1 MIRRAVRRAIR
12 RHWFGLSFAGLVAAI
27 LLVGGFVVTGI
38 VIPEVQRAG
47 YLGQATAAPSPS
59 PQPSPTITIAMGGIA
74 IPVSANCSACHET
87 DGGAL
92 GLRPIPAMG
101 HPLEGWS
108 DCTACHA
115 PAGLVQTAPGHTGIH
130 ADECLLCHKP
140 GDLPPPLSRPH
151 MATQNR
157 ACLSCHGTGIAPLP
171 TDMTH
176 RSQNVCWLCHRLP
189 SVPPPVPAHQT
200 VSGETDCTTCHTAG
214 GTAGALPPD
223 HSTRKTTEC
232 LLCHEVTLGS
242 APAP

>member
-1 MIRRAVRRAIR
+1 MIGRMIR
-12 RHWFGLSFAGLVAAI
+12 RHWFGLSFAVLVAAI
-27 LLVGGFVVTGI
+27 CLVGGFVVTGI
-38 VIPEVQRAG
+38 MLPEMQAAG
-47 YLGQATAAPSPS
+47 WTGEPEASAEPSPE
-59 PQPSPTITIAMGGIA
+59 PSPTTTLDMGGIL
-74 IPVSANCSACHET
+74 IPVSADCSACHLI
-87 DGGAL
+87 DSGSN

-130 ADECLLCHKP
+130 ADQCLLCHQP

-151 MATQNR
+151 AATQNQ
-157 ACLSCHGTGIAPLP
+157 ACLSCHGDSPTSVAPLP

-189 SVPPPVPAHQT
+189 AVPPPVPAHLT
-200 VSGETDCTTCHTAG
+200 VPGETDCTVCHTAG
-214 GTAGALPPD
+214 GSAGALPPD

-232 LLCHEVTLGS
+232 LYCHEVTLGS
-242 APAP
+242 TPAP